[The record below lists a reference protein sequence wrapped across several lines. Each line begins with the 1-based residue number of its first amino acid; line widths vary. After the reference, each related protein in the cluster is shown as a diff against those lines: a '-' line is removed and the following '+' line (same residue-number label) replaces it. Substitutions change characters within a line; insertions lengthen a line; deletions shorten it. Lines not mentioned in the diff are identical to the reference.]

1 MGNEDN
7 IKQLVQDLSKEN
19 EELKKYIA
27 SLLDELS
34 VYKEHYGDNWIH
46 AKDYLDAIKEAR
58 KAKDEFNKE
67 TQEVRKMKA
76 EYKAKLDEML
86 DKYKLKK

>member
-1 MGNEDN
+1 MENEDN
-7 IKQLVQDLSKEN
+7 IKKLVQDLSNEN

-34 VYKEHYGDNWIH
+34 VYQEYYGDDWIH
-46 AKDYLDAIKEAR
+46 AKDYLNAIKEAR
-58 KAKDEFNKE
+58 KARDEFKKE
-67 TQEVRKMKA
+67 TQEIRKMKA